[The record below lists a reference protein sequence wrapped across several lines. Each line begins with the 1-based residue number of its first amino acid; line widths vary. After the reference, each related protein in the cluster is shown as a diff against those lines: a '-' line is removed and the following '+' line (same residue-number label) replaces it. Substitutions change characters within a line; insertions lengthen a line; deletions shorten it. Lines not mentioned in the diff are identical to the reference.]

1 MRARRLW
8 WATVLGAAVSASGF
22 ALTPASASAS
32 ADQLSI
38 IQDTPRVMAD
48 PAGTLA
54 TIRALGAST
63 VRVVVGWAQI
73 APARKSATPPR
84 NFDATDP
91 AAYPAASWAP
101 YDAIVKLATADG
113 IVVDFTLSGGAPRW
127 AEGPGIPPAAL
138 YNEYWAWR
146 PSPAAFGQFAHAVAE
161 RYNGTYVPPGETAPL
176 PRVSFWAIWNEPNF
190 GEDLGPQAIDGST
203 VPVGPAMYRSLVGQ
217 AWNALQ
223 ATGHGGDT
231 VLIGEFAPDGLSG
244 RATPKRPGGLP
255 GDFGQ
260 TKPLQFLRTLYC
272 VDSAY
277 RQLRGSAARSVGCPV
292 TAAASRRFRAS
303 NPGLFGATGLADH
316 PYSFHQPPT
325 SESSRD
331 PDIAPFPR
339 IPNLERAL
347 DLVQQA
353 YGSLQQLPIYNT
365 EYGYITDP
373 PGHGGQISPAT
384 AAYYLNWAEY
394 LSWKQP
400 LIAST
405 MQYLLYDPPP
415 VPTKQGR
422 AGFASGLLFSSG
434 QAKATYAAYRLPV
447 YLPLASTRRG
457 RTLEVWGCVRPAR
470 YALLDTGEPQTAQI
484 QFAPRSGGGYR
495 TLQTVL
501 VDEFDDCYFDIR
513 IAFPGS
519 GNVRLSYVYP
529 VGSLGLDG
537 TTVYSRTVAVT
548 LR

>member
-1 MRARRLW
+1 MN
-8 WATVLGAAVSASGF
+8 GSA
-22 ALTPASASAS
+22 
-32 ADQLSI
+32 Q
-38 IQDTPRVMAD
+38 
-48 PAGTLA
+48 
-54 TIRALGAST
+54 
-63 VRVVVGWAQI
+63 
-73 APARKSATPPR
+73 APA
-84 NFDATDP
+84 
-91 AAYPAASWAP
+91 
-101 YDAIVKLATADG
+101 
-113 IVVDFTLSGGAPRW
+113 
-127 AEGPGIPPAAL
+127 
-138 YNEYWAWR
+138 
-146 PSPAAFGQFAHAVAE
+146 
-161 RYNGTYVPPGETAPL
+161 
-176 PRVSFWAIWNEPNF
+176 
-190 GEDLGPQAIDGST
+190 
-203 VPVGPAMYRSLVGQ
+203 
-217 AWNALQ
+217 
-223 ATGHGGDT
+223 
-231 VLIGEFAPDGLSG
+231 
-244 RATPKRPGGLP
+244 
-255 GDFGQ
+255 
-260 TKPLQFLRTLYC
+260 
-272 VDSAY
+272 VDSGT
-277 RQLRGSAARSVGCPV
+277 RERIL
-292 TAAASRRFRAS
+292 AAASRRFRAS

>member
-1 MRARRLW
+1 
-8 WATVLGAAVSASGF
+8 
-22 ALTPASASAS
+22 
-32 ADQLSI
+32 
-38 IQDTPRVMAD
+38 
-48 PAGTLA
+48 
-54 TIRALGAST
+54 
-63 VRVVVGWAQI
+63 
-73 APARKSATPPR
+73 
-84 NFDATDP
+84 
-91 AAYPAASWAP
+91 
-101 YDAIVKLATADG
+101 
-113 IVVDFTLSGGAPRW
+113 
-127 AEGPGIPPAAL
+127 
-138 YNEYWAWR
+138 
-146 PSPAAFGQFAHAVAE
+146 
-161 RYNGTYVPPGETAPL
+161 
-176 PRVSFWAIWNEPNF
+176 
-190 GEDLGPQAIDGST
+190 

-422 AGFASGLLFSSG
+422 AGFAS
-434 QAKATYAAYRLPV
+434 
-447 YLPLASTRRG
+447 
-457 RTLEVWGCVRPAR
+457 
-470 YALLDTGEPQTAQI
+470 
-484 QFAPRSGGGYR
+484 APRLDAARAHARGVGLRAAGALR
-495 TLQTVL
+495 AAGHRRAP
-501 VDEFDDCYFDIR
+501 DGAD
-513 IAFPGS
+513 P
-519 GNVRLSYVYP
+519 VRAALRWRVP
-529 VGSLGLDG
+529 DAPDG
-537 TTVYSRTVAVT
+537 ARG
-548 LR
+548 